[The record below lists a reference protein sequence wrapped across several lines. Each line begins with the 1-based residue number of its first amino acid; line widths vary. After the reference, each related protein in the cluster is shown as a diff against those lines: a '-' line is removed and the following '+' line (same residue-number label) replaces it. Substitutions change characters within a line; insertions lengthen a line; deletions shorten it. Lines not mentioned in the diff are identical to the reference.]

1 MSADH
6 RLELHQL
13 LPALVEG
20 GLITPDIAQR
30 LSALPAGSS
39 QHPLECIAAHGPCL
53 ETLTQWL
60 AQHVGQPYLR
70 IDPLKID
77 VATVVPLMSHAFA
90 QRHGIAQF
98 GREFFPHVRQPGL
111 SGPFGMLSHGLV

>member
-39 QHPLECIAAHGPCL
+39 QHPLECIAAHGPSL

-60 AQHVGQPYLR
+60 AQLHDLPGSVRWFLEV
-70 IDPLKID
+70 DPVDL
-77 VATVVPLMSHAFA
+77 
-90 QRHGIAQF
+90 
-98 GREFFPHVRQPGL
+98 
-111 SGPFGMLSHGLV
+111 